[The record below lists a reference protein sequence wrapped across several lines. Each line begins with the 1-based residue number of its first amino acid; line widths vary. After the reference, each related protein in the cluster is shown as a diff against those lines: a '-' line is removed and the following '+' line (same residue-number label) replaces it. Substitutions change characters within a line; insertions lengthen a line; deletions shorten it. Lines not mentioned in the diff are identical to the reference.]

1 MTDLD
6 GALEYLVGLQELVAN
21 FNDEG
26 SADVPGA
33 YSDQPATPPEPEL
46 PPSQVPGEPDEE
58 PLFPDDSD
66 YFEEDSDYDEVQARP
81 EDDWWISWPKRFY
94 MFKKGGGKGSDKGS
108 HKGSVSQCGSTSKA
122 VAKVQIMP
130 ASSEKASIFSFWRQ
144 KQQKIGEP
152 SPRPP
157 SPPLFPPPAF
167 GPIPPGFAPLAY
179 LTGPSSPG
187 FPPGM
192 QAPTPPPGPRLFQG
206 RPHRTSEE
214 RRAMDIEAEGLKQK
228 LLASSMCVRKPP
240 PPPAAVLPSQTGD
253 ATTSSLWFRPTSKN
267 KAMPKTMPGG
277 ARKNWEKQYRI
288 VKEKSAQ
295 ECLAFLERWPR
306 PNCRNEDEI
315 FSELFQ
321 RSMIMSM
328 PNANSSLYKGLGSVL
343 QEYKREIS
351 LNKPEGFVEPDE
363 VLSSNYFDESSSD
376 GDLVERPHD
385 DSDIEHAQVKPIVS
399 R

>member
-1 MTDLD
+1 MTDLG
-6 GALEYLVGLQELVAN
+6 GALEYLVGLQERVAN

-81 EDDWWISWPKRFY
+81 EDEWWISNPTRFY

-179 LTGPSSPG
+179 LTVSISPG

-253 ATTSSLWFRPTSKN
+253 ATTSSLWFRPTSK
-267 KAMPKTMPGG
+267 KMPKTRPPGG
-277 ARKNWEKQYRI
+277 ARKNWEEQYRI
-288 VKEKSAQ
+288 VKEKSEQ
-295 ECLAFLERWPR
+295 ECLAFVERWPR

-343 QEYKREIS
+343 QEYNREIVR
-351 LNKPEGFVEPDE
+351 EGIAQY
-363 VLSSNYFDESSSD
+363 L
-376 GDLVERPHD
+376 
-385 DSDIEHAQVKPIVS
+385 EHS
-399 R
+399 RVD